1 MGLKDN
7 LLDATL
13 QASADAGLPEPPD
26 LSDGSYGE
34 RLAHYQAEAIINF
47 MKESE
52 FTITELKA
60 PVVVESIKTPDQL
73 VNVELDTLL
82 GPYAPVLK
90 TLRKIGAPIP
100 AIDGLIDKLEGEIEK
115 AIRPLLEG
123 GAKLAGLDLG
133 KDDGGLEC
141 VGYVYIGDEPDSV
154 DDIDVEDD
162 GGKIENTTIK
172 WIVENNESVR

>member
-1 MGLKDN
+1 MHAEDILFGKSEKLDGFVTLYGNDPAVELSKGILLKIFGLKDN

-90 TLRKIGAPIP
+90 TLRKI
-100 AIDGLIDKLEGEIEK
+100 
-115 AIRPLLEG
+115 
-123 GAKLAGLDLG
+123 
-133 KDDGGLEC
+133 
-141 VGYVYIGDEPDSV
+141 SH
-154 DDIDVEDD
+154 
-162 GGKIENTTIK
+162 
-172 WIVENNESVR
+172 

>member
-26 LSDGSYGE
+26 LSDGSFAE
-34 RLAHYQAEAIINF
+34 RQAHYQAEAIINF

-123 GAKLAGLDLG
+123 GAKLSGLDLG

-141 VGYVYIGDEPDSV
+141 VGYVYIGEDPDSQGGF
-154 DDIDVEDD
+154 DVEDQNGQREFTTVKLLRED
-162 GGKIENTTIK
+162 IEDLL
-172 WIVENNESVR
+172 